1 MTEKRY
7 TVGLYTL
14 GCKVSSYETEAVAE
28 AFADAGYEIRSFG
41 EVCDV
46 YVINTCTV
54 TAESDA
60 KSRKYIRRAVRM
72 NPQAKVIVMGCYS
85 QRSPREVA
93 EIEGVSAVIGTA
105 NKLSVVK
112 LAADL
117 LTGGEKT
124 VSVPSLVGAEF
135 EKMTV
140 RHAPRTRGYVK
151 IEDGCECKCSYCAIS
166 DARGPVRSKPMA
178 DVIAEVQALHR
189 SGTREVV
196 LTGIETGS
204 YGSDFDYGCDLA
216 DLILELDRL
225 KATDRIRLGSMAP
238 ELLSERLVSRIA
250 GCEIMVPHFHISM
263 QSGSTSVLNRMRRRY
278 TRETAMKNIALIRRL
293 MPRVMLTADLMVG
306 FPGETEEEFLDTVSF
321 VREAELLDSHVFAY
335 SMRAGTP
342 AALMPGQIDPEVKH
356 DRSVRLMAVQRE
368 VRDSV
373 LSGVV
378 DEAYPLPSVF
388 ETRRGR
394 EYTGHSDSYIEVR
407 CESSSDI
414 RGDIINV
421 IPVYHKDGVLYT
433 KIGNNNNYC
442 LQK

>member
-60 KSRKYIRRAVRM
+60 KSRKYIRRAVRI

-135 EKMTV
+135 ENVDIV
-140 RHAPRTRGYVK
+140 REQIRIANGAKLGYSQSDITFNGCAIECRINAEDPETFAPCPGKIAEWHAPGGLGIRVDSEIYSGYSIPPYYDSMIAKLIVHAKTRNA
-151 IEDGCECKCSYCAIS
+151 CLM
-166 DARGPVRSKPMA
+166 RLRR
-178 DVIAEVQALHR
+178 AL
-189 SGTREVV
+189 
-196 LTGIETGS
+196 
-204 YGSDFDYGCDLA
+204 
-216 DLILELDRL
+216 
-225 KATDRIRLGSMAP
+225 
-238 ELLSERLVSRIA
+238 
-250 GCEIMVPHFHISM
+250 
-263 QSGSTSVLNRMRRRY
+263 
-278 TRETAMKNIALIRRL
+278 
-293 MPRVMLTADLMVG
+293 
-306 FPGETEEEFLDTVSF
+306 EEFII
-321 VREAELLDSHVFAY
+321 
-335 SMRAGTP
+335 MG
-342 AALMPGQIDPEVKH
+342 VKTTI
-356 DRSVRLMAVQRE
+356 
-368 VRDSV
+368 
-373 LSGVV
+373 
-378 DEAYPLPSVF
+378 PLH
-388 ETRRGR
+388 E
-394 EYTGHSDSYIEVR
+394 
-407 CESSSDI
+407 
-414 RGDIINV
+414 DIISQNEF
-421 IPVYHKDGVLYT
+421 IDGQYNIHWLT
-433 KIGNNNNYC
+433 EHMNKS
-442 LQK
+442 KE